1 MVLCPIS
8 SLIKDLLL
16 GGPCGSTDWE
26 KIVRSTGNASG
37 GKSTLGCWE
46 GGEFVC
52 GIDRCNVVFSEF
64 TCGWMEANG
73 HESDSE
79 IGSDGGGEFANGQ
92 LELGFEFELAQ
103 QLLFIGR
110 QLKQARFNL
119 QQTQDLQRA
128 FFPLQGQHFDF
139 DFDFNFEHPKVKS
152 ASLHDLLAAI
162 LLLLFWIKFSA
173 LLVIKGVYVYIHVH
187 VIIK

>member
-1 MVLCPIS
+1 MHRVVNR
-8 SLIKDLLL
+8 LLDA
-16 GGPCGSTDWE
+16 G
-26 KIVRSTGNASG
+26 R
-37 GKSTLGCWE
+37 

-52 GIDRCNVVFSEF
+52 GIDRGNVVFSEF

-92 LELGFEFELAQ
+92 LELGFELAQ

-139 DFDFNFEHPKVKS
+139 DFNFEHPKVKS

-162 LLLLFWIKFSA
+162 
-173 LLVIKGVYVYIHVH
+173 IHYYYY
-187 VIIK
+187 